1 MLEDLGVEF
10 VFNTRFGK
18 DITIEQLKEEGFEA
32 FLFAIGAHKPY
43 KLNIPGENDYPQ
55 VIDSIDILRNVALG
69 ERHSPGK
76 KVVVIGGGNVAIDA
90 ARTCVRLGC
99 EEVTIA
105 YRRTHSEMPA
115 DEEEVEQAEEEG
127 IKMSFLTVPVEIVGQ
142 DGKVTGLHC
151 LRAEMITKAGSDR
164 KFPVPVENS
173 DFTIDA
179 DAVISAIGQQ
189 VDSEGFDTL
198 TGLTWTRRNT
208 IDVNRACMETSIQGV
223 FAAGD
228 AVLGPATIVEAI
240 GGGKKAAQAIDRYLS
255 GIPQPKL
262 PPVPVRRGRLD
273 FLEVPAST
281 KMSLKQPEMPL
292 LNFNRRRVTFQQVEL
307 GYSENAVREEARR
320 CLRCDVCRRCGACV
334 DVCRDRMEINALK
347 LGYLD
352 FDHPVQTDFRET
364 ADRCIACGACAENCP
379 NGAMII
385 EDVGDERVLSICGTI
400 LNRLKL
406 EYCEVCG
413 TALGPA
419 KYHDYITRRLKG
431 IAKTTEGRSICVE
444 CARKMAAHQHNEEIM
459 PIR

>member
-1 MLEDLGVEF
+1 
-10 VFNTRFGK
+10 
-18 DITIEQLKEEGFEA
+18 
-32 FLFAIGAHKPY
+32 
-43 KLNIPGENDYPQ
+43 
-55 VIDSIDILRNVALG
+55 
-69 ERHSPGK
+69 
-76 KVVVIGGGNVAIDA
+76 
-90 ARTCVRLGC
+90 
-99 EEVTIA
+99 
-105 YRRTHSEMPA
+105 
-115 DEEEVEQAEEEG
+115 
-127 IKMSFLTVPVEIVGQ
+127 MSFLTVPVEIVGK

-151 LRAEMITKAGSDR
+151 LRAEMVTKAGSDR

-444 CARKMAAHQHNEEIM
+444 CARKMAAHQHNEEII